1 MRSPL
6 SQRRGYGQHICLGRR
21 LHKKSAEANLSN
33 VYARTLSNKPEREL
47 ISTNNAR
54 CAVVASLVGNKLAG
68 QDVED
73 RALVADDLGVSGF
86 GLGGVSGGGETESDG
101 WWVGAA
107 EVTGENGG

>member
-1 MRSPL
+1 M
-6 SQRRGYGQHICLGRR
+6 
-21 LHKKSAEANLSN
+21 
-33 VYARTLSNKPEREL
+33 YARTLSNKPEREL

-73 RALVADDLGVSGF
+73 RALVADDLGVGGL

-101 WWVGAA
+101 WWIRAA